1 MKKILFFLLLL
12 AATSTQAQ
20 DVIVKRDGSTIV
32 SKVIEIT
39 TTEVKYKRFSNPTG
53 LPTPSAKPSYRP

>member
-12 AATSTQAQ
+12 AATSAQAQ

-39 TTEVKYKRFSNPTG
+39 TTEVKY
-53 LPTPSAKPSYRP
+53 